1 MSVVEPGMSWT
12 AVLPVKELAIAKSRL
27 GAGPEARAGLAL
39 AMARDVAAAA
49 ASCPAVNAVLVVTD
63 DPLVA
68 DKVPADRVEPD
79 VPRAGLSAA
88 VAHGASAA
96 LSRWPR
102 AGVVVLAADLPALT
116 STALSEVLAALVD
129 GRGVVA
135 DSAGTGTVLLATRP
149 GTALAPSYEGA
160 SFAAHRAGGA
170 VDLTAVAAAGVRRDV
185 DTVEDLA
192 AALVLGVGPATWDSV
207 REHRASWQAAGLL

>member
-1 MSVVEPGMSWT
+1 MSWT

-27 GAGPEARAGLAL
+27 GATAEARAALAL

-49 ASCPAVNAVLVVTD
+49 VGCSVVGAVLLVTD

-96 LSRWPR
+96 LSRWHR
-102 AGVVVLAADLPALT
+102 SGVVVLAADLPALT
-116 STALSEVLAALVD
+116 SATLADVLSALVD
-129 GRGVVA
+129 DRGVVA
-135 DSAGTGTVLLATRP
+135 DAAGSGTVLLATRP
-149 GTALAPSYEGA
+149 GTPLAPSYEGP
-160 SFAAHRAGGA
+160 SFLAHRASGA
-170 VDLTAVAAAGVRRDV
+170 VDLTSVAAAGVRRDV
-185 DTVEDLA
+185 DTVDDLA
-192 AALVLGVGPATWDSV
+192 EALVLGVGPATWESV